1 MTLQQQA
8 IMEVNRLSEDD
19 LSQVIQFINFL
30 QFSKSR
36 DSSTTIQQ
44 SSEGKYRTRGGFS
57 GKVILA
63 DDFNETP
70 DCVKEYI

>member
-8 IMEVNRLSEDD
+8 IMEVNLLSEED

-30 QFSKSR
+30 RFTKSKESAAI
-36 DSSTTIQQ
+36 DLQPD
-44 SSEGKYRTRGGFS
+44 GKRYRTRGGFR
-57 GKVILA
+57 GPVILA

-70 DCVKEYI
+70 DCFKEYM